1 VGHTP
6 SRVPTGPAP
15 SVGRAPSFPPK
26 RKKSCARSLP
36 IRGYLGPP
44 GEISAVRRLIGGAM
58 RTRTKDPR
66 VEGQCLAGVC
76 SFILSGGGTSV
87 ELCSNADRPPRAR
100 ECCGGTPKILQVP
113 DFAAKQGLVST
124 ELRPTKVRSSSG
136 VFFATFRRV
145 AEAFPSSLTIART
158 FRGVR

>member
-1 VGHTP
+1 MGGVCDAIDRQSRCHGIVG
-6 SRVPTGPAP
+6 
-15 SVGRAPSFPPK
+15 
-26 RKKSCARSLP
+26 
-36 IRGYLGPP
+36 
-44 GEISAVRRLIGGAM
+44 
-58 RTRTKDPR
+58 TRTGVVVAINR
-66 VEGQCLAGVC
+66 SGRCCASILVETLWKIAAIGRPHPAHLNKIGVC